1 MESPQSPVLAP
12 DAALRIRAAFEAQP
26 YPRQL
31 GMRLATFAPG
41 EAELRLPFR
50 PDLAQADGAF
60 DPGVVATMA
69 EQSARTAADTL
80 LHPDRIALTVEFKV
94 NIMAPG
100 KGGELIARGRVVR
113 RGKTVTVCRA
123 DLAVQQDGRETP
135 CATGVMTLLASPR

>member
-1 MESPQSPVLAP
+1 MESPHPPVLPP
-12 DAALRIRAAFEAQP
+12 DAEQRIRAAFAAQAFALH
-26 YPRQL
+26 L
-31 GMRLATFAPG
+31 GAHIESLAPG
-41 EAELRLPFR
+41 DAELRLDSR
-50 PDLAQADGAF
+50 PDLIQADGAF
-60 DPGVVATMA
+60 DPGVVGTLA
-69 EQSARTAADTL
+69 EQAARVAAHTVL
-80 LHPDRIALTVEFKV
+80 PEGRVALTVEFKV